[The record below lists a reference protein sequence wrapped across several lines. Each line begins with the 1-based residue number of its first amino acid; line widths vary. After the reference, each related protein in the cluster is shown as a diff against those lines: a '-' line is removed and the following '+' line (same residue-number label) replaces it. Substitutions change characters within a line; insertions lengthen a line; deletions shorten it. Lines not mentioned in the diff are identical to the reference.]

1 MAKQIKYGED
11 ARRSLEKGINTLA
24 DTVKITLGPKGRNV
38 VLDKKYG
45 APLITNDGVTIAKD
59 IELEDPFENMGAQ
72 LVKEVA
78 TKTND
83 KAGDGT
89 TTATLL
95 AQAVVR
101 EGLKNVAAGANPMV
115 LKKGILAAAD
125 TVVAHLG
132 TISKPVENRQAIA
145 QVAAISSSDEAIGE
159 LIADAMEKVG
169 KDGVIT
175 VEESKTMKTELDIVE
190 GMQFDRGYAS
200 AYMVTDNDK
209 MEAVLD
215 DPYIL
220 ITDKK
225 ISNIQEILGLLESVV
240 KMGKKMLIIAE
251 DVEGEALATLVL
263 NHLRGTFTCVAVKA
277 PGFGDRRKAMLQDI
291 AILTGGQV
299 ITEELGLDLKE
310 ATVDMLGR
318 ARQVKVDKDNTV
330 IVEGAGD
337 PTEIKARV
345 NSIKSQIEDTT
356 SDYDREKLQERLAKL
371 AGGVAVIKVGAATEV
386 EMKERKMR
394 IEDALAATRAAVEEG
409 IVPGG
414 GTALLSAIK
423 PVTEFMKGQTGDFK
437 TGVSIVLRSLEEP
450 LRQICTNAG
459 VDGSVA
465 VEKIKTSKKLGFG
478 YDAAKDE
485 YCDMIE
491 RGIIDPTK
499 VTRSALENATSVAA
513 MVLTTESLVTDLPEK
528 NPAPAAPAGAGG
540 MGGMY

>member
-1 MAKQIKYGED
+1 MAKQLKYGED

-83 KAGDGT
+83 IAGDGT

-95 AQAVVR
+95 AQSLVR

-115 LKKGILAAAD
+115 LKKGILGAAD
-125 TVVAHLG
+125 VVVSHLSA
-132 TISKPVENRQAIA
+132 ISKPIESRQAIA
-145 QVAAISSSDEAIGE
+145 QVAAISSGDEAIGE

-175 VEESKTMKTELDIVE
+175 VEESKTMKTELDVVE

-200 AYMVTDNDK
+200 AYMVTDSDK

-225 ISNIQEILGLLESVV
+225 ISSIQEILTLLEAVV
-240 KMGKKMLIIAE
+240 QQGKKMLIIAE

-263 NHLRGTFTCVAVKA
+263 NKLRGTFTCVAVKA

-337 PTEIKARV
+337 PSEIKARV
-345 NSIKSQIEDTT
+345 NSIKAQIEETT

-371 AGGVAVIKVGAATEV
+371 AGGVAVVRVGAATEV
-386 EMKERKMR
+386 EMKEGKMR

-414 GTALLSAIK
+414 GTALLSAAK
-423 PVTEFMKGQTGDFK
+423 DLSDYMKAQTGDYK
-437 TGVSIVLRSLEEP
+437 TGVSIVLRSLEAP
-450 LRQICTNAG
+450 IRQICENAG

-465 VEKIKTSKKLGFG
+465 VEKIKNSKKAGFG

-499 VTRSALENATSVAA
+499 VTRSALQNATSVAA
-513 MVLTTESLVTDLPEK
+513 MVLTTESLVTDLPDK
-528 NPAPAAPAGAGG
+528 NPPAAPAQPAG